1 MDPPPAPSSA
11 FSRKYSASS
20 RSALG
25 GKSGQKA
32 PRRLTK
38 EERKSRYDRMEML
51 TRELTLALK
60 DEMARRKDSWED
72 EGDQEEEQQWEGR
85 KQEIYQGLSE
95 LADEIERAI
104 RDRKKEA
111 VLELWAKEM
120 EERRMQRSEM
130 VRRDEG

>member
-1 MDPPPAPSSA
+1 
-11 FSRKYSASS
+11 
-20 RSALG
+20 
-25 GKSGQKA
+25 
-32 PRRLTK
+32 
-38 EERKSRYDRMEML
+38 L

-85 KQEIYQGLSE
+85 KQEVYQGLSE

-111 VLELWAKEM
+111 VLELWGKEM
-120 EERRMQRSEM
+120 EERRMKRSEM
-130 VRRDEG
+130 TRRDEE